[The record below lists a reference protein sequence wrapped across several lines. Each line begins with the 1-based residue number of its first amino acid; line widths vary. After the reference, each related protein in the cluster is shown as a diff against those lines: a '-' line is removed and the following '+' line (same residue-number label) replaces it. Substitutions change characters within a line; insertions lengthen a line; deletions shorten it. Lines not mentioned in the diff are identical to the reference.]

1 MDLIR
6 ELLSDYV
13 CRTIASDE
21 FNVLLQE
28 CALSDQQVTAMQ
40 ESFRD
45 GQFESFRK
53 GISVTLRLLMEAG
66 LA

>member
-6 ELLSDYV
+6 ELFSDYV

-28 CALSDQQVTAMQ
+28 CDLSGKQVTAMQ

-45 GQFESFRK
+45 GQFEAFRK